1 MIALT
6 ICQQRRQVSVDK
18 PCFRGMTIEKIKE
31 KWEKRVERIYGFQC
45 VQIYSFACLVNHFLS
60 KTMWHRAVVF
70 ICDVIPE
77 GA

>member
-1 MIALT
+1 
-6 ICQQRRQVSVDK
+6 
-18 PCFRGMTIEKIKE
+18 MTIEKIKE